1 MKIKLLGLL
10 VSLLLTTTTLFSL
23 TGCASK
29 SSCDMKSGQTCPMNG
44 KEKSCNCDKEAKKCS
59 CDMKDGKCSC
69 DMKSD
74 KKGSCGAGKCGA
86 EMKKDVKGSCGAG
99 KCGSESSTDKSK
111 TK

>member
-29 SSCDMKSGQTCPMNG
+29 S
-44 KEKSCNCDKEAKKCS
+44 
-59 CDMKDGKCSC
+59 SC

-99 KCGSESSTDKSK
+99 KCGSESSADKSK